1 MRAQWVRW
9 VVFAA
14 VALVV
19 VVAVSA
25 AIFAFGDH
33 AVRIDYYRVVGD
45 RELVIG
51 VTGGKGSWP
60 RAHVDEDQASVT
72 ITASLFDWSLGLP
85 QTAVGIPL
93 ELPVTLDGQLAER
106 IVRDGS
112 TGEEAVRTQ
121 CEWPTY
127 LAPGCRVEQGPRAS
141 GGVEVSR

>member
-9 VVFAA
+9 VAFAA
-14 VALVV
+14 VVIVV
-19 VVAVSA
+19 IVAVSVA
-25 AIFAFGDH
+25 MVAFGGR

-72 ITASLFDWSLGLP
+72 ITASLVDWSLGLP

-93 ELPVTLDGQLAER
+93 ELPVTLDGPLAER

-112 TGEEAVRTQ
+112 NGEEAVRTR
-121 CEWPTY
+121 CEWPIY
-127 LAPGCRVEQGPRAS
+127 LAPGCRVEQGATAS
-141 GGVEVSR
+141 GSVEVSR